1 MAGFFGY
8 KGDDTVESVVKRDN
22 AVDIAKGVGMLFV
35 VAYHLVFRERN
46 GAADQMIQGAVW
58 LFLPLFF
65 ALSGYTYRAGVR
77 TPLQNIGRRF
87 QNLLLPSVISC
98 CILLV
103 LGGFYFSKTAF
114 FGWRAWFR
122 DAVHTFLR
130 PELGVK
136 VIDDAGGILF
146 HNISPVWFVWTLWWA
161 SMLFFFVADLALKN
175 SVCFGA
181 VTVVLMGVGTALYV
195 FVPPTP
201 WSISLAP
208 VYACMM
214 LLGAYAAKTQI
225 FKRHKLHVVIAIAE
239 AAVCFAVQAFLFKK
253 FGSDQIY
260 AGQLGTAH
268 GWDPVIC
275 YLQLVVGGFGM
286 MQLCVA
292 VEGLKLLRPVAF
304 IGKNSLVFLL
314 LHCMFGAVA
323 ANILDNPIKTGGQW
337 YISYLKPS
345 VVYKS
350 MFGMLISLC
359 CCAAMVYGLKFIKS
373 DKFKS
378 MVTDEED

>member
-1 MAGFFGY
+1 M
-8 KGDDTVESVVKRDN
+8 EPVVKRDN
-22 AVDIAKGVGMLFV
+22 AVDIAKGIGMLFV
-35 VAYHLVFRERN
+35 VAYHLVFRERA
-46 GAADQMIQGAVW
+46 GTADQMIQGAVW

-65 ALSGYTYRAGVR
+65 ALSGYTYCAGRR
-77 TPLQNIGRRF
+77 TPLQNIIHRF
-87 QNLLLPSVISC
+87 QNLLLPSIISC

-114 FGWRAWFR
+114 FGWRAWIR

-136 VIDDAGGILF
+136 VIDDAGGVLF

-161 SMLFFFVADLALKN
+161 SILFYFVVDFALKN
-175 SVCFGA
+175 AVRFGI
-181 VTVVLMGVGTALYV
+181 VTVGLMTVGTAVYV

-214 LLGAYAAKTQI
+214 LLGAYAGKTKVFQ
-225 FKRHKLHVVIAIAE
+225 KHKPHAAVAIIE
-239 AAVCFAVQAFLFKK
+239 AAVCLAVQALLFKK

-260 AGQLGTAH
+260 AGQLGIA
-268 GWDPVIC
+268 GAWDPVLC
-275 YLQLVVGGFGM
+275 YLQLIIGGFGI
-286 MQLCVA
+286 MQLSGA
-292 VEGLKLLRPVAF
+292 LQNLSLLRPVAF

-323 ANILDNPIKTGGQW
+323 AGILNNPIKTGGQW

-350 MFGMLISLC
+350 LFGMVISLC
-359 CCAAMVYGLKFIKS
+359 CCTAVVYGLRFLKS
-373 DKFKS
+373 DKFKA
-378 MVTDEED
+378 MITDEED